1 MLNESMGC
9 RFLGVRQEKIKI
21 LLTNLLASKKTDFN
35 TDSSVSTKL
44 IFSQKEINLMPKT
57 FKKEFRT
64 DGCSVSVERIAIH
77 TIFAT
82 VEMAMI
88 LPPPLFLFYLENGF
102 IKYTI
107 CFNYFF

>member
-1 MLNESMGC
+1 MTENEINVTATFIATLANQPNS
-9 RFLGVRQEKIKI
+9 QEKIKI

-88 LPPPLFLFYLENGF
+88 LPPPLFFFF
-102 IKYTI
+102 I
-107 CFNYFF
+107 

>member
-1 MLNESMGC
+1 MTENEINVTATFIATLANQPNS
-9 RFLGVRQEKIKI
+9 QEKIKI
-21 LLTNLLASKKTDFN
+21 LLTSLLASKKTDFNVEKN

-88 LPPPLFLFYLENGF
+88 LPPPLFFFF
-102 IKYTI
+102 I
-107 CFNYFF
+107 